1 MSVCKKSMQTD
12 WFIPCSKRDL
22 CSAWALC
29 SWNFFYVDEHG
40 STQTAICSSISHHSW
55 TMPGKS
61 RCSGHDVDDDDK
73 DHDSFPQYMFISLN
87 EEDRR
92 QEFHKISK
100 EEFRPDAGYG
110 KQDSFIAS
118 GTHFTCPSWIIYW
131 LLCPTD
137 QNIEGASRLL
147 GTGRLEPGFWPEGF
161 RTSFL
166 FPSSFFLC
174 LLISFSHTILLHKV

>member
-1 MSVCKKSMQTD
+1 MSVRNPCRLIDLYLVLKEICAQHELCALGISSMLMSMEAPRLPFAVLSPTILGQ
-12 WFIPCSKRDL
+12 CQEK
-22 CSAWALC
+22 AGALVMMLMMTIKIMTPFLNTC
-29 SWNFFYVDEHG
+29 F
-40 STQTAICSSISHHSW
+40 
-55 TMPGKS
+55 
-61 RCSGHDVDDDDK
+61 
-73 DHDSFPQYMFISLN
+73 SLN

-147 GTGRLEPGFWPEGF
+147 GTGRLEPGFWPEDF